1 MSQAFEEFLSSL
13 DEIGGEPLIGSGFE
27 DEISQTTAASLAET
41 LTAPRQRAIP
51 EGEDDEQ

>member
-13 DEIGGEPLIGSGFE
+13 EEIGGEPLIGSGFE
-27 DEISQTTAASLAET
+27 DEISQNISASFAES
-41 LTAPRQRAIP
+41 LTAPTQRATP